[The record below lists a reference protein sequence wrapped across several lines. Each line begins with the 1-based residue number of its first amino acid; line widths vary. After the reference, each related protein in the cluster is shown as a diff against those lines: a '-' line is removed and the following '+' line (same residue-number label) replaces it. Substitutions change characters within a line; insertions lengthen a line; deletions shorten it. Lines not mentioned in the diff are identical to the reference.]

1 MLFNAKPFSINSNMK
16 KLLLSFILI
25 TILHQAKA
33 QWSGDPATN
42 KAIVTTSNTTSK
54 TGLVSINDGNNNM
67 IIAWV
72 DSRNSTGTDI
82 YVQKI
87 NKDGTLPW
95 GAAEKVVCDAPN
107 AQASISMISDG
118 AGGAILAWGD
128 RRANTGVVNNEQVYG
143 QRVKADGT
151 LGWAAN
157 GVNLS
162 KSAVDPA
169 IYRRNPVLE
178 KVSATEFIVVF
189 AQLGTLAD
197 FFAQKCLIADG
208 IPIWATDK
216 DIHEAQ
222 AGTQTTQQVL
232 ADGAGGAFVVW
243 SDPRLGN
250 ANSDIYAQSINSNGT
265 VAWGTSGSVICNA
278 LTSQTAPVIVTD
290 GSGGLICTWTDFRNG
305 NNDIYAQRVNP
316 SGIRQW
322 DVATAPASDL
332 NGVPIAVISTTSA
345 NNQVAPQ
352 IISDLNSNFVITWTD
367 TRNSPAPSSFGFDI
381 YAQKINLSGAPQW
394 TVNGVPVVSR
404 IGTQGNSSG
413 GDVVLCNGTGGDV
426 YVTFRDVLTT
436 PSTQNDIY
444 VQRLNSSDG
453 SISSPF
459 NSYGLPASTN
469 TATLS
474 GINAI
479 SDGSGGLI
487 VAWQDSRNSSSG
499 DIYASK
505 LNSDGTLPVKYTSIT
520 ATLNTN
526 QTVNV
531 SWKIASEINT
541 DKYLVQR
548 AGEDGVF
555 TTIGTVSAAN
565 LNQYQFTDVNPASGN
580 NYYQI
585 KAVDFDGTVS
595 LSAIASIQ
603 LNSLKTFGFSVY
615 PNPTKDLINISFGN
629 LGSKSLL
636 INIIDL
642 KGSIK
647 SSAKVTLN
655 NTDNSI
661 SLNAANLTTGI
672 YIIQITD
679 EFGKNKGI
687 QNFIKL

>member
-25 TILHQAKA
+25 TILQHAKA
-33 QWSGDPATN
+33 QWSGDAATN

-72 DSRNSTGTDI
+72 DTRNTSTTTDI
-82 YVQKI
+82 FIQKI
-87 NKDGTLPW
+87 NKDGSLPW

-107 AQASISMISDG
+107 AQANISMISDG

-128 RRANTGVVNNEQVYG
+128 KRANTGAVNDEQVYG

-151 LGWAAN
+151 VGWAAN

-169 IYRRNPVLE
+169 IYRRNPILE
-178 KVSATEFIVVF
+178 KVSATEFAVVF
-189 AQLGTLAD
+189 AQLGTTTSAD
-197 FFAQKCLIADG
+197 FFAQKNLIADG
-208 IPIWATDK
+208 TPVWSSDTEV
-216 DIHEAQ
+216 HGAQ
-222 AGTQTTQQVL
+222 ANIQTAPVAL
-232 ADGAGGAFVVW
+232 ADGTGGVFIVWQDPRLATSNNDIYGQKINSAGVVQWGASGSLICSATANQLLPAIVSDNAGGIITTWSDLRTGSTDGNIYAQRINSTGTALWTANGVLICSAALSQSNPSIINSGVDFIIAW
-243 SDPRLGN
+243 SDPRVS
-250 ANSDIYAQSINSNGT
+250 NSD
-265 VAWGTSGSVICNA
+265 
-278 LTSQTAPVIVTD
+278 
-290 GSGGLICTWTDFRNG
+290 RN
-305 NNDIYAQRVNP
+305 
-316 SGIRQW
+316 
-322 DVATAPASDL
+322 
-332 NGVPIAVISTTSA
+332 
-345 NNQVAPQ
+345 
-352 IISDLNSNFVITWTD
+352 
-367 TRNSPAPSSFGFDI
+367 I
-381 YAQKINLSGAPQW
+381 YAQKINSSGTAQW
-394 TVNGVPVVSR
+394 TSTAGAEGVAVVTAIGNQTVSGSEYVLLDNGSGTCLLTWTDPR
-404 IGTQGNSSG
+404 I
-413 GDVVLCNGTGGDV
+413 
-426 YVTFRDVLTT
+426 
-436 PSTQNDIY
+436 STSDYNIFAQK
-444 VQRLNSSDG
+444 LNSDG
-453 SISSPF
+453 SIAFATDGIFVS
-459 NSYGLPASTN
+459 N
-469 TATLS
+469 ATLNQRS
-474 GINAI
+474 PLAI

-487 VAWQDSRNSSSG
+487 IAWQDSRTSSNG
-499 DIYASK
+499 EIFASR
-505 LNSDGTLPVKYTSIT
+505 LYSNGTLPVKYTSIT
-520 ATLNTN
+520 ASLNTN

-531 SWKIASEINT
+531 NWKIASEVNT
-541 DKYLVQR
+541 DKYFVQR